1 MNTIAEIERRL
12 APLAPESVEI
22 LDESGKH
29 VGHEGAKGGGGH
41 YFLTIVSPQ
50 FAGKPPMARHRMVYD
65 ALSDLMHREI
75 HALSIKA
82 LTPDE
87 F

>member
-1 MNTIAEIERRL
+1 MNTIAEMERRL
-12 APLAPESVEI
+12 ATLAPQSLEI
-22 LDESGKH
+22 RDESGKH
-29 VGHEGAKGGGGH
+29 AGHEGAKGGGGH
-41 YFLTIVSPQ
+41 YLLTIVSPR

>member
-1 MNTIAEIERRL
+1 MNTIAEMERRL
-12 APLAPESVEI
+12 ATLAPQSLEI
-22 LDESGKH
+22 RDESGKH
-29 VGHEGAKGGGGH
+29 ASHEGAKGGGGH
-41 YFLTIVSPQ
+41 YLLTIVSPR